1 MKRVIYGI
9 EVITIIILVGTLCFF
24 NMNAQRY
31 SSVSLLEDEP
41 SCEEIRG
48 IYLELLQDD
57 SAKIFT
63 RDEKYLLSQA
73 GFTLVDEK
81 TEKYEIR
88 KNSEILN
95 VYNPRLFKKSKL
107 LFEIYYLTENH
118 VLVRNS
124 DNKILYEL
132 NSK

>member
-1 MKRVIYGI
+1 MRRVIYGI
-9 EVITIIILVGTLCFF
+9 EVILIIIIVGIISFF
-24 NMNAQRY
+24 NMNAPRY
-31 SSVSLLEDEP
+31 SSVSLLENEP
-41 SCEEIRG
+41 CYEELKN
-48 IYLELLQDD
+48 IYLELLQDN

-63 RDEKYLLSQA
+63 REEKYLLSQA

-88 KNSEILN
+88 KKGEILN
-95 VYNPRLFKKSKL
+95 IYNPRLFKKSSL

-124 DNKILYEL
+124 DNKTLGEL